1 MSITW
6 SSPITGSAQT
16 GLTSPTYTTGTD
28 TAPPATPGKQVYVSA
43 LGGTQT
49 GVTVHSIAAPFT
61 LNFTRPAQLRVLPNP
76 NPITGVI
83 TNVPTNTMTL
93 VTRKGV
99 LPLAGQ
105 PYRTM
110 IIRTTIET
118 PAGAD
123 LADAPN
129 VRAALSAHIGGLTQ
143 QSAGFGDLAING
155 VL

>member
-1 MSITW
+1 MTW
-6 SSPITGSAQT
+6 NLTTPITGSAQT
-16 GLTSPTYTTGTD
+16 GLTTPTYTL
-28 TAPPATPGKQVYVSA
+28 TADQAPAINAKQHAVTA

-61 LNFTRPAQLRVLPNP
+61 VSMFRPVNPKVLEPVNP
-76 NPITGVI
+76 VTGVLSR
-83 TNVPTNTMTL
+83 VPVNTFK
-93 VTRKGV
+93 VITRKGV

-105 PYRTM
+105 AYRNLL
-110 IIRTTIET
+110 ITTVIEV

-129 VRAALSAHIGGLTQ
+129 VRAALSAHIGALSQ
-143 QSAGFGDLAING
+143 QSAGVGDTCVSN